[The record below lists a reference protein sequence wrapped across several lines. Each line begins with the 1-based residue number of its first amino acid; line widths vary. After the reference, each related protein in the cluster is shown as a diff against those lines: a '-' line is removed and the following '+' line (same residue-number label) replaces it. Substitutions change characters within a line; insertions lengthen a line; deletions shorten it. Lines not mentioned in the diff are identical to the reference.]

1 MGEDSPSLV
10 EMGCV
15 GAPFGVRGWVKVRSY
30 MDPPE
35 RVFEKRRL
43 QLLRQGA
50 TETYAIESTGRSGGQ
65 LTAKLAGVDDRD
77 RATALRGAAIVV
89 PRADLPPSS
98 AQDFYRSDLL
108 GCEVVNVAGRRLGVV
123 DHFIE
128 TSAHALMVVR
138 GEAEFW
144 VPAVPQHLRR
154 VDLGLR
160 RVVVDWDEPA
170 A

>member
-1 MGEDSPSLV
+1 MGEGTPSLV
-10 EMGCV
+10 ELGCV

-43 QLLRQGA
+43 QLLQHGTA
-50 TETYAIESTGRSGGQ
+50 ETYKIESTGRSGGQ

-77 RATALRGAAIVV
+77 RAAALRGAVIVV
-89 PRADLPPSS
+89 ARADLPQSPRH
-98 AQDFYRSDLL
+98 DFYRGDLL
-108 GCEVVNVAGRRLGVV
+108 GCEVVNVAGCRLGVV

-128 TSAHALMVVR
+128 TPAHALMVVR

-144 VPAVPQHLRR
+144 IPAVPRHLRR
-154 VDLGLR
+154 VDLGSR

-170 A
+170 E